1 MRTKAEVM
9 QGLARVPRR
18 TIVIQHKVITKDQ
31 YGDVTEV
38 WEVWRTLRA
47 ERSNLWGRDYYAA
60 LAVGEEQ
67 AIEFTVRHVSFLDE
81 LKTDTH
87 RLLYAGEVYDIRQV
101 DYLDD
106 DGMWIKLRAVKQA

>member
-38 WEVWRTLRA
+38 WEAWRTLRA

-67 AIEFTVRHVSFLDE
+67 AIEFTVRYVSFLDE

-87 RLLYAGEVYDIRQV
+87 RILYEGETYDIKHIDHLR
-101 DYLDD
+101 D
-106 DGMWIKLRAVKQA
+106 DGAWIKLKAMRRG